1 MFQLVTLDDEFLA
14 DIGLSDLSDAEKQ
27 QVLEDVRT
35 TLEARVGV
43 KLVRGLSEEQVKQ
56 FNDFIAGDDPKTAM
70 DWIEKNI
77 PNYQDIVMQE
87 LDLIIEQ
94 IKHNNLIFIKRL

>member
-14 DIGLSDLSDAEKQ
+14 DIGLSDISDAEKQ

-35 TLEARVGV
+35 SLEAKVGV
-43 KLVRGLSEEQVKQ
+43 KLVQDMSEEHVNQ
-56 FNDFIAGDDPKTAM
+56 FNDIIKRDDSKAAM
-70 DWIEKNI
+70 DWLKNNV

-87 LDLIIEQ
+87 LEALVEQ
-94 IKHNNLIFIKRL
+94 IKNNNLSFIKQL